1 MIKAILHVEDLSVNV
16 LSYEFDFK
24 KTTDAQWR
32 PYPGTL
38 FQGLVVKV
46 EGSENNIWWEHAIAD
61 HMPIAKI
68 TLELQPAILGQ
79 HKTTYHHFYDC
90 HISSFKSRF
99 SSRSKQPFYEMFLIT
114 CQGFE
119 SSTSSAV
126 YQTMFRK
133 TFDNTATSVVRETT
147 EGRFINAFFEDS
159 SGNAL
164 TQLNS
169 GLTVHLI
176 LETEEMSSKL
186 IAVDLKGYKVHFQYQ
201 GKTLENDILE
211 DLKILNNRQ
220 VVVLQTLKKE

>member
-1 MIKAILHVEDLSVNV
+1 
-16 LSYEFDFK
+16 
-24 KTTDAQWR
+24 
-32 PYPGTL
+32 
-38 FQGLVVKV
+38 
-46 EGSENNIWWEHAIAD
+46 
-61 HMPIAKI
+61 
-68 TLELQPAILGQ
+68 
-79 HKTTYHHFYDC
+79 
-90 HISSFKSRF
+90 
-99 SSRSKQPFYEMFLIT
+99 
-114 CQGFE
+114 
-119 SSTSSAV
+119 
-126 YQTMFRK
+126 
-133 TFDNTATSVVRETT
+133 VVRETT